1 MLLMFMSVMFLI
13 KGCLGMK
20 YNFTYNYTDNAF
32 VDSIIYTNVNVS
44 GFLIYAFVLAFFIVL
59 SVVFIKRTDD
69 VPLSLT
75 RSLFATTM
83 VSMLFYYMGRSYGVD
98 LFSGSFLVTMI
109 LILTFSI
116 GALYYNRHQV
126 NG

>member
-1 MLLMFMSVMFLI
+1 
-13 KGCLGMK
+13 MK

-44 GFLIYAFVLAFFIVL
+44 GFLIYAFILAFFIVL

>member
-1 MLLMFMSVMFLI
+1 MFMSVMFLI
-13 KGCLGMK
+13 QGCFLMK

-44 GFLIYAFVLAFFIVL
+44 GFLIYAFILAFFIVL